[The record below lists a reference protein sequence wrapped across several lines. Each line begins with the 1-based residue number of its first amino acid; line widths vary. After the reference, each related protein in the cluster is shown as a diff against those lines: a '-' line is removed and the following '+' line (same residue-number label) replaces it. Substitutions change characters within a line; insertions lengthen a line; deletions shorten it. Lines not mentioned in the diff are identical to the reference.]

1 MQNIKILEVQKLE
14 RKILAGLSAE
24 WECAVSALE
33 RRWRE
38 LMRPPIFSIDDMKQ
52 NWGQWR
58 PDVREITLSRRLVM
72 EHPWHSVREV
82 LHHEMAHQLASEA
95 LGGNA
100 ENPHGKAFRQA
111 CRLLNANPRASGTF
125 PLLDQRI
132 GSDPAALNDKI
143 MLRIQKLLALAES
156 SNPHESR
163 AAMAAAHRLVEKY
176 NIDLIEGQTKRNY
189 VSVFLGRCAAR
200 HPKEHKFLCLLV
212 QDFYFVKNIWISSWN
227 VEKGRMGLVA
237 EISGTPQNV
246 HIASYVYDCVNQYVK
261 SQWSKY
267 RQRNA
272 SVSGRSRSDFAVGV
286 IEGFRSTLEKQRQ
299 TSVHSASGKNLICLE
314 DLQLVEYVK
323 NRYPSLRKRSKRYSM
338 KNQRIR
344 RDGQN
349 AGKQLVISKAVS
361 TTGPAGGLL
370 PKP

>member
-1 MQNIKILEVQKLE
+1 MQNQKIFELQELE
-14 RKILAGLSAE
+14 RKILTGLSAE
-24 WECAVSALE
+24 WECAVSALPP
-33 RRWRE
+33 RWRE

-52 NWGQWR
+52 NWGLWR
-58 PDVREITLSRRLVM
+58 PDVREIALSRRLVM

-95 LGGNA
+95 LGLSS
-100 ENPHGKAFRQA
+100 ESPHGPAFRQA
-111 CRLLNANPRASGTF
+111 CRLLNANPRASGNF

-132 GSDPAALNDKI
+132 GSDSADPNDRI
-143 MLRIQKLLALAES
+143 MLRVQKLLALAES

-176 NIDLIEGQTKRNY
+176 NIELIEKKAKQNY
-189 VSVFLGRCAAR
+189 VSVFLGQCAAR

-212 QDFYFVKNIWISSWN
+212 QDFYFVKNIWISSWT
-227 VEKGRMGLVA
+227 VEKGSMGRVA

-246 HIASYVYDCVNQYVK
+246 QIASYVYDCVNQYIK

-299 TSVHSASGKNLICLE
+299 TNVHSASRKNLICLE
-314 DLQLVEYVK
+314 DPQLVEYVK
-323 NRYPSLRKRSKRYSM
+323 NRYPIVRKRSKRYSM

-344 RDGQN
+344 LDGQN
-349 AGKQLVISKAVS
+349 AGKRLVISKAVS
-361 TTGPAGGLL
+361 TTGPAGGIL
-370 PKP
+370 PG